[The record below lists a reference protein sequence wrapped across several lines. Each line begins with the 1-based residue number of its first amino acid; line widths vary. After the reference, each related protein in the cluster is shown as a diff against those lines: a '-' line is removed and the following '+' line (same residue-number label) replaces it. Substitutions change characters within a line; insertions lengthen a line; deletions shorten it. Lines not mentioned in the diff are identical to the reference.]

1 MADSWHVKWLSE
13 GVVRWNRRRKKVS
26 FVPDL
31 SGLTFFDLLPPDF
44 RDEPKTSRYFEGI
57 DFSEADLSN
66 SDLSGMN
73 FANGKFEDANLSGS
87 DLSLSNFS
95 GAKFRRANL
104 EGVKVDN
111 ALFRNAIFEEAKL
124 VEVDFHESDVSGAV
138 FIASDLEK
146 WQLTDLGD
154 ERVSVFASRAN
165 FETASADKM
174 LQIKVADQ
182 RQGVEKDHHRTRKN
196 CYDVFYGTN
205 RNAVYE
211 RGALVDFGGSSSSE
225 LSYGVCEVIVP
236 EGHKIGSI
244 GSPLWRRLFNKND
257 DRLAIRYNIA
267 LNQTLFFEHLRAAA
281 EKMRV
286 REKPTIFVHG
296 YNNSFEDA
304 VLRAAQIGYDLGLG
318 QGIGLFS
325 WPSKGQFLK
334 YSADEASV
342 DASKYHLADFL
353 EQFVGNIEEGSVNV
367 IAHSMGCRCLLG
379 AFEVLA
385 DGRKRVL
392 KSVNQVILA
401 AADVDTAIMPRQG
414 LHATKY
420 STRTTSYV
428 SDKDKALTVSGWL
441 HNFPRVGITPP
452 TYVMSGMDTVVVNDL
467 DLGNFSHGY
476 VGTSR
481 STLNDIFS
489 LLKRNDPP
497 ERRYSLELA
506 SEAGHEFWRI
516 RE

>member
-13 GVVRWNRRRKKVS
+13 GVARWNRRRRKVK

-31 SGLTFFDLLPPDF
+31 SGLKFFDLLPPDF

-57 DFSEADLSN
+57 NLSEADLSN
-66 SDLSGMN
+66 ADLSGMN
-73 FANGKFEDANLSGS
+73 FAKGKFEGANLSGS

-95 GAKFRRANL
+95 GAKFKRANL
-104 EGVKVDN
+104 KGVKVEN
-111 ALFRNAIFEEAKL
+111 ALFGNAVFEEASL
-124 VEVDFHESDVSGAV
+124 TGVDFHDSDVVGAV
-138 FIASDLEK
+138 FIASDLED
-146 WQLTDLGD
+146 WQVRDLGE
-154 ERVSVFASRAN
+154 ERIGVFASRAN
-165 FETASADKM
+165 YKTALADRVLRFQTGGQK
-174 LQIKVADQ
+174 QDAEEVD
-182 RQGVEKDHHRTRKN
+182 ERTKKN
-196 CYDVFYGTN
+196 RYDVFYGTN
-205 RNAVYE
+205 RRPVFE
-211 RGALVDFGGSSSSE
+211 RGALVDFDGSNSSE

-244 GSPLWRRLFNKND
+244 GSPLWRRLFNKSD
-257 DRLAIRYNIA
+257 DRLRIKYNIA

-281 EKMRV
+281 AKMRV

-325 WPSKGQFLK
+325 WPSKGQFVK
-334 YSADEASV
+334 YNADEASV

-353 EQFVGNIEEGSVNV
+353 EQFIDNIEEGSVNV

-385 DGRKRVL
+385 NGRKRVL
-392 KSVNQVILA
+392 RSVNQVILA

-428 SDKDKALTVSGWL
+428 SDKDKALAVSGWL
-441 HNFPRVGITPP
+441 HSFPRVGITPP
-452 TYVMSGMDTVVVNDL
+452 TYVMSGMDTIVVNDM
-467 DLGNFSHGY
+467 DLGNFSHAY

-481 STLNDIFS
+481 SALNDMFT
-489 LLKRNDPP
+489 LQKRMIHRNVGTP
-497 ERRYSLELA
+497 
-506 SEAGHEFWRI
+506 
-516 RE
+516 